1 MTEPNTIP
9 LPPGLVAELRRLA
22 AESRTIESARNGLIG
37 GFLFG
42 ADLGD
47 LTVRLA
53 DDCTHLLV
61 VSPAAAAPT
70 SQPPTN
76 PQGE

>member
-1 MTEPNTIP
+1 MQSPSDIP
-9 LPPGLVAELRRLA
+9 LPSGLTAELRRLA
-22 AESRTIESARNGLIG
+22 IEAKAIESTRNALVG

-61 VSPAAAAPT
+61 VSPAAAPT
-70 SQPPTN
+70 PQPPTN